1 MKSYFYYETKIGNMF
16 IADNGLAI
24 TNMMIEDRIDTAN
37 MVLQETSLIKKAYT
51 ELCEYLDGKRKVFDF
66 PIEAV
71 GTKFQMSVWDKLREI
86 PYGQTISYK
95 ELAAMIGNEKACRAV
110 GMANNKN
117 PIIIAIPCHRV
128 IGSNKKLVGYA
139 AGLDI
144 KRKLLEMESENI

>member
-1 MKSYFYYETKIGNMF
+1 MRSYFYYETKIGNMF

-24 TNMMIEDRIDTAN
+24 TNMMIEDRIDTTN
-37 MVLQETSLIKKAYT
+37 MVLQETDLIKKAYI

-95 ELAAMIGNEKACRAV
+95 ELATMIGNEKACRAV

-128 IGSNKKLVGYA
+128 IGSNNKLVGYA

-144 KRKLLEMESENI
+144 KRKLLEMENQNI